1 MPWLTWD
8 VRLAYELGRGNVCL
22 FHGLKNWVF
31 DGYMIFFFKF
41 CVAVLPGYDSEVSEK
56 FQNKMVKPD
65 DSIKWLIVKKMKLK
79 LVGMEKLA

>member
-1 MPWLTWD
+1 MFVSWIEKLGVWWLYD
-8 VRLAYELGRGNVCL
+8 
-22 FHGLKNWVF
+22 
-31 DGYMIFFFKF
+31 FFFKF